1 MVDAL
6 KFARISS
13 ASSVCDDSRGQAATS
28 VLEHFEV
35 GGEGAGGAP
44 DVGELCG
51 PGLRLGGLALRGA
64 VGDVGCDGH
73 GRLAGAAGGGVGF
86 LKKKC

>member
-1 MVDAL
+1 MDAL

-35 GGEGAGGAP
+35 GGEGAP
-44 DVGELCG
+44 MVVVVVVVVV
-51 PGLRLGGLALRGA
+51 A
-64 VGDVGCDGH
+64 VGVDVTPGGC
-73 GRLAGAAGGGVGF
+73 
-86 LKKKC
+86 

>member
-1 MVDAL
+1 MDAL

-35 GGEGAGGAP
+35 GGAGAP
-44 DVGELCG
+44 RVVVVVVVVV
-51 PGLRLGGLALRGA
+51 A
-64 VGDVGCDGH
+64 VGVDVTPGGC
-73 GRLAGAAGGGVGF
+73 
-86 LKKKC
+86 

>member
-1 MVDAL
+1 MDAL

-35 GGEGAGGAP
+35 GGEGAP
-44 DVGELCG
+44 MVEVVVVVVVV
-51 PGLRLGGLALRGA
+51 A
-64 VGDVGCDGH
+64 VGVDVTPGGC
-73 GRLAGAAGGGVGF
+73 
-86 LKKKC
+86 